1 VSSRGGQCVWK
12 ISTRYPAL
20 PYRDAASAERG
31 KEYLMIEVLPDMP
44 KGVTGI
50 RVSGRLRGDDLR
62 EFKPAMEDLMK
73 TGEIRIVEV
82 IAPDY
87 EGFGPGGLVEDLKLG
102 FGVLFQHHSAF
113 KRIAVVSDREWVA
126 HTLHALAWM
135 IPGELAMFRL
145 DELERAKE
153 WAAG

>member
-1 VSSRGGQCVWK
+1 
-12 ISTRYPAL
+12 
-20 PYRDAASAERG
+20 
-31 KEYLMIEVLPDMP
+31 MIEVLPDMP
-44 KGVTGI
+44 EGVTGV
-50 RVSGRLRGDDLR
+50 RVWGRLRGDELR
-62 EFKPAMEDLMK
+62 EVKPTIEKLLK

-82 IAPDY
+82 IASDY

-102 FGVLFQHHSAF
+102 LGTVLPHHSAF
-113 KRIAVVSDREWVA
+113 KRIAIVSDKEWVG

-135 IPGELAMFRL
+135 VPGELAVFGL

>member
-1 VSSRGGQCVWK
+1 M
-12 ISTRYPAL
+12 IDLLPA
-20 PYRDAASAERG
+20 
-31 KEYLMIEVLPDMP
+31 MP
-44 KGVTGI
+44 EGVTGF

-62 EFKPAMEDLMK
+62 EFKPAMEKLLK

-82 IAPDY
+82 IASDY
-87 EGFGPGGLVEDLKLG
+87 EGFGPGGLVEDLKVG
-102 FGVLFQHHSAF
+102 FGILFHRHSAF
-113 KRIAVVSDREWVA
+113 ERIAVVTDKEWVA

-135 IPGELAMFRL
+135 VPGELALFGL